1 MINIKS
7 EPVEGKKARNLCSCK
22 MFLQLNQIK
31 EKQVDAISGFCF
43 FWFFLPQEEFP
54 WAVGGVL
61 VVPEPDFEKAV
72 FWSGVTNEV
81 Q

>member
-1 MINIKS
+1 MLFQ
-7 EPVEGKKARNLCSCK
+7 VLFF
-22 MFLQLNQIK
+22 FL
-31 EKQVDAISGFCF
+31 
-43 FWFFLPQEEFP
+43 FFLPQEKFP

-61 VVPEPDFEKAV
+61 VVSEPDFEKAV